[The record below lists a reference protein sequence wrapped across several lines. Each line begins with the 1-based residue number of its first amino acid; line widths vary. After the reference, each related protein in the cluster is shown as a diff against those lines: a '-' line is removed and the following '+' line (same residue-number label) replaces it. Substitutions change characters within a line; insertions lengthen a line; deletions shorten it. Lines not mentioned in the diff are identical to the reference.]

1 MLKELIK
8 SIKKKF
14 FKEKQLLNLKL
25 DLKKMSELNMDLD
38 FVEFRKK
45 PDKQKFLLYNLTKA
59 TEKNLL
65 KEL

>member
-45 PDKQKFLLYNLTKA
+45 PDK
-59 TEKNLL
+59 
-65 KEL
+65 